1 LVNLVKSIVS
11 DSPSPGSGPS
21 SLSAD
26 EAYLKCCK
34 FINLEAEKE
43 WESEGDGERIKIQV
57 ESRKNATGI
66 VSETVKKR
74 EN

>member
-43 WESEGDGERIKIQV
+43 
-57 ESRKNATGI
+57 
-66 VSETVKKR
+66 
-74 EN
+74 